1 MIEIR
6 ETTKRDLALV
16 KILWADGDV
25 MRFVGFPEGLHQT
38 DEYMMHWFE
47 WIVSSRPAT
56 NHYSIFSDEVYCGE
70 TFFSLDSVHKSA
82 SLDIKLFRFA
92 RGKGIAAAA
101 LSFAMKEAFKNGARS
116 VWVDPN
122 PQNSRAIALYQ
133 RLGFKKKQRPP
144 YLEEASSI
152 YMECTC
158 QKGQQANCSV
168 GSRTEISREEPQ
180 QHPSKA
186 TT

>member
-82 SLDIKLFRFA
+82 SLER
-92 RGKGIAAAA
+92 A
-101 LSFAMKEAFKNGARS
+101 LPR
-116 VWVDPN
+116 P
-122 PQNSRAIALYQ
+122 RC
-133 RLGFKKKQRPP
+133 RLR
-144 YLEEASSI
+144 
-152 YMECTC
+152 
-158 QKGQQANCSV
+158 
-168 GSRTEISREEPQ
+168 
-180 QHPSKA
+180 
-186 TT
+186 